1 MRQAGSQ
8 CITQRRG
15 PAVICCGAMTG
26 ATHSDATT
34 ALAETTRRRV
44 TRRLLPFLFL
54 LYVIAYIDRINVS
67 FAGLQM
73 TKDLGFSDAV
83 FGFGSGVFFIGY
95 LLLGIPGAILVE
107 RWSARK
113 MIAATMV
120 IWGVVASATGLIHT
134 AMEFYIMRF
143 VLGITEAGFFP
154 GVITYLGNWH
164 RPRDRAKAIAI
175 FMAAIPASQVIAA
188 PISAALMKAHWF
200 DLAGWRWLLILE
212 GAPALVCG
220 VITALYLTD
229 RPRDAHW
236 LEPAQ
241 RNWLMGELEQE
252 QARKASARRISV
264 WGAMAHR
271 DVLLLAGAYFGG
283 SVVTYGLTLWMPKMI
298 QRFSGLSVTETAI
311 LSAIPALVAIPVMLV
326 NGWHSDRTGER
337 RWHAAIARFT
347 TAAALIGAVFVTH
360 SVVLMMALLTIAY
373 AGVAAAFPPIWAM
386 PTAFLGATAAAASIG
401 LINSFGNV
409 GGFAGPYAIG
419 LFSSRTGAF
428 VGGLWCMAIATGA
441 SALLLLLIPAR
452 RDPAARS

>member
-1 MRQAGSQ
+1 
-8 CITQRRG
+8 
-15 PAVICCGAMTG
+15 MTG
-26 ATHSDATT
+26 AKQSDATGV
-34 ALAETTRRRV
+34 LADSTRRRV

-107 RWSARK
+107 KWSARK
-113 MIAATMV
+113 TIAATMV
-120 IWGVVASATGLIHT
+120 IWGIVASATGLIHT
-134 AMEFYIMRF
+134 AIEFYVMRF
-143 VLGITEAGFFP
+143 VLGLTEAGFFP

-164 RPRDRAKAIAI
+164 RPQDRAKAIAI

-188 PISAALMKAHWF
+188 PISAALMKADWLG
-200 DLAGWRWLLILE
+200 LAGWRWLLILE

-220 VITALYLTD
+220 IMTALYLTD

-236 LEPAQ
+236 LDPAQ
-241 RNWLMGELEQE
+241 RNWLVGELERE
-252 QARKASARRISV
+252 QARKASARRMSIWS
-264 WGAMAHR
+264 AMAHR

-298 QRFSGLSVTETAI
+298 QRFSGLGVTQTAI
-311 LSAIPALVAIPVMLV
+311 LSAVPALVAIPVMLL

-337 RWHAAIARFT
+337 RWHAVIARFA
-347 TAAALIGAVFVTH
+347 TAAALIGAVFVTDN
-360 SVVLMMALLTIAY
+360 VALTLTLLTIAY
-373 AGVAAAFPPIWAM
+373 AGVVAAFPPVWAM
-386 PTAFLGATAAAASIG
+386 PSAFLGATAAAASIG

-409 GGFAGPYAIG
+409 GGFVGPYAIG
-419 LFSSRTGAF
+419 LFSARTGAF
-428 VGGLWCMAIATGA
+428 AGGMWCMAISTGV
-441 SALLLLLIPAR
+441 SAMLLLLIPAR
-452 RDPAARS
+452 RRVESE

>member
-1 MRQAGSQ
+1 
-8 CITQRRG
+8 
-15 PAVICCGAMTG
+15 MTG
-26 ATHSDATT
+26 ATHSDATS
-34 ALAETTRRRV
+34 ALAESTRRRV

-67 FAGLQM
+67 FAGLEM
-73 TKDLGFSDAV
+73 TRDLGFSDAV

-113 MIAATMV
+113 AIAATMV
-120 IWGVVASATGLIHT
+120 VWGIVASATGLIHT
-134 AMEFYIMRF
+134 DLEFYVMRF

-164 RPRDRAKAIAI
+164 RPQDRAKAIAI

-200 DLAGWRWLLILE
+200 GLAGWRWLLILE

-220 VITALYLTD
+220 IITALYLTD

-241 RNWLMGELEQE
+241 RNWLMRELEQE
-252 QARKASARRISV
+252 QARKASVRRISV
-264 WGAMAHR
+264 WGALAHR
-271 DVLLLAGAYFGG
+271 DVLLLAAAYFGG
-283 SVVTYGLTLWMPKMI
+283 SVATYGLTLWMPKMI
-298 QRFSGLSVTETAI
+298 QRFSGLSVTQTAI
-311 LSAIPALVAIPVMLV
+311 LSAVPALVAVPVMLL

-337 RWHAAIARFT
+337 RWHAAIARLL
-347 TAAALIGAVFVTH
+347 TAVALICAVFVTDN
-360 SVVLMMALLTIAY
+360 VILTLALLTIAY
-373 AGVAAAFPPIWAM
+373 ASVVSAFPPIWAM
-386 PTAFLGATAAAASIG
+386 PTEFLGATAAAASIG

-419 LFSSRTGAF
+419 LFSARTGAF
-428 VGGLWCMAIATGA
+428 VGGLWCMAIATGI
-441 SALLLLLIPAR
+441 SAPLLLLIRTRPQSAI
-452 RDPAARS
+452 SSEKN